1 MGKED
6 GISRLY
12 RLIVSLPE
20 STSIRELLR
29 SILLSLGSAEKDP
42 SSWNRFDAMYC
53 LRFMAGIDQRS
64 AEELKEHVAY
74 SYEYV
79 DDRVDLDSPKKDISA
94 EIFDM
99 LQTRSTTE
107 QAAGCRVAW

>member
-42 SSWNRFDAMYC
+42 SWNRFDAMYC

-64 AEELKEHVAY
+64 AEEL
-74 SYEYV
+74 
-79 DDRVDLDSPKKDISA
+79 
-94 EIFDM
+94 
-99 LQTRSTTE
+99 RSMSRIATSM
-107 QAAGCRVAW
+107 

>member
-1 MGKED
+1 MTC
-6 GISRLY
+6 
-12 RLIVSLPE
+12 IVYDSWLA
-20 STSIRELLR
+20 SINGR
-29 SILLSLGSAEKDP
+29 P
-42 SSWNRFDAMYC
+42 
-53 LRFMAGIDQRS
+53 
-64 AEELKEHVAY
+64 LKEHVAY